1 MTRLEETLIH
11 LDDFFQEQKVGY
23 AVIGGIAVIL
33 HGLQRTTQDV
43 DVTIA
48 AEVEQLK
55 PIAEKI
61 LQKFKPKKQNPVEF
75 FQRYFVLPVIDTTTD
90 VGIDISAGLG
100 GFDKHVLRRS
110 VKQSFAGRMIP
121 CCSIEDLIIYKITAN
136 RNRDISDVEFFFKLH
151 RDELDTKYLLK
162 IAKSFVEL
170 ERSDVLENLNKYLA
184 RK

>member
-1 MTRLEETLIH
+1 MARLEETLIH
-11 LDDFFQEQKVGY
+11 LDDFFQEQKINY
-23 AVIGGIAVIL
+23 AVIGGVAVIL
-33 HGLQRTTQDV
+33 HGLQRTTQDI

-48 AEVEQLK
+48 AEIEQLK

-61 LQKFKPKKQNPVEF
+61 LKKFNPKKTNPIEF
-75 FQRYFVLPVIDTTTD
+75 FERYFVLPVADTNTD

-100 GFDKHVLRRS
+100 GFDKHVLKRS

-121 CCSIEDLIIYKITAN
+121 CCTIEDLIIYKIAAK
-136 RNRDISDVEFFFKLH
+136 RNRDISDVEFLFKLH

-170 ERSDVLENLNKYLA
+170 ERSDVLETLQKYL
-184 RK
+184 